1 MTCFKILIPIV
12 TLFICSS
19 CGYKADPA
27 PFFAT
32 SPSNIDN
39 EVVKRKEEK
48 EKNKVTNN
56 TK

>member
-1 MTCFKILIPIV
+1 MTCFKILITIV
-12 TLFICSS
+12 TLLICSS